1 MHLFLNNK
9 KKEANRILIEQ
20 ILLEQYDKYYRL
32 AISYVHSESD
42 AYDIVQNGV
51 YKALRGSDTLK
62 KPEYAQTWVYRIM
75 LNECFRFLKQP
86 QHCSYDEIQEETG
99 KGLQPIE
106 NRGTDID
113 LQGALDTLPEQ
124 DKAVVILRFFEEMK
138 LEEIADILEEN
149 VNTVKSRLY
158 RSLKKLRSVI
168 GEDT

>member
-75 LNECFRFLKQP
+75 FK
-86 QHCSYDEIQEETG
+86 
-99 KGLQPIE
+99 
-106 NRGTDID
+106 
-113 LQGALDTLPEQ
+113 
-124 DKAVVILRFFEEMK
+124 
-138 LEEIADILEEN
+138 
-149 VNTVKSRLY
+149 
-158 RSLKKLRSVI
+158 
-168 GEDT
+168 